1 MGMRFQVSSL
11 AAVLLVVATGC
22 GGGALAHPF
31 ESLKGSNITMYRQ
44 QNYEAPPAQAQQ
56 GQSPTSMIP
65 PQVLQWGT
73 SVASAVPGLA
83 NLIPAGILPGSQ
95 ATPPPPDA
103 QRFHDFRSL
112 GWIPL
117 TDPAMRTELLDVLG
131 HESNFTTPKENC
143 MYAELGVSIAQPN
156 NQPPADLLISL
167 SCNQV
172 RTFGFAWPY
181 GNATGLTGDASKRIT
196 QLMSKAFAG
205 GR

>member
-1 MGMRFQVSSL
+1 MRYQLPAL
-11 AAVLLVVATGC
+11 AAVLLVFASGC
-22 GGGALAHPF
+22 GGGALAQPF

-44 QNYEAPPAQAQQ
+44 QNYEAPPAQA
-56 GQSPTSMIP
+56 GQSPSPAGMIP

-73 SVASAVPGLA
+73 SVAAAVPGLA

-95 ATPPPPDA
+95 ATPPPADA
-103 QRFHDFRSL
+103 QRFHDFRIL

-117 TDPAMRTELLDVLG
+117 SDPAMRTELLDVLG

-205 GR
+205 GH